1 VKVHSFTLSFTHGLP
16 LLACNLATPCLG
28 CEPKARVVT
37 VHVMNSEIKD
47 VNVCDEQDVET
58 FQMPNSFEKQIPMFG
73 DALFVNSINP
83 RTRAYKLPM
92 CARVT

>member
-1 VKVHSFTLSFTHGLP
+1 VKVHSFTLSFTPGLP
-16 LLACNLATPCLG
+16 FLAYNLATPCLG

-37 VHVMNSEIKD
+37 VHVMNAEIKD

-83 RTRAYKLPM
+83 RTGAYKLPM